1 MKKVFLYCGIFLII
15 IGLILIISQ
24 NDKNNYADEL
34 NEELYGD
41 YINDEFINDD
51 YIFSF
56 DEVTIPN
63 EKLVIYDNSNL
74 DYLRYYVIVFT
85 GDQYIQYVYNFMR
98 NHDQYIEKF
107 KELSSS
113 IVDYNYDELMIK
125 NVDLIDYGTYD
136 QFLINIKDILDN
148 NMAYVIY

>member
-136 QFLINIKDILDN
+136 QFLVNIKDILDN

>member
-107 KELSSS
+107 KELSPS

-125 NVDLIDYGTYD
+125 NVDLIDYGTYE
-136 QFLINIKDILDN
+136 QFLVNFKDILN
-148 NMAYVIY
+148 NDMAYIIY